1 MEVLQFRNTNLP
13 FSTLFSY
20 LLLLFKEVWKN
31 KHAMGKKKKAGKNGK
46 KLFIFS
52 LMGMEISI
60 FKDVSQ
66 GAEIWLFME
75 LC

>member
-1 MEVLQFRNTNLP
+1 MQWE
-13 FSTLFSY
+13 
-20 LLLLFKEVWKN
+20 
-31 KHAMGKKKKAGKNGK
+31 KKKAGKNGK